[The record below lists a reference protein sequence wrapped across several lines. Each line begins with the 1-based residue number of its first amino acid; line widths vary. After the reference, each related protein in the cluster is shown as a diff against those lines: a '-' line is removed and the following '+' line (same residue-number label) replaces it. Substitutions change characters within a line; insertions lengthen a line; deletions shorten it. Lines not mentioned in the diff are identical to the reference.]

1 MYLFPRTA
9 AESVSCGMTAELAR
23 RGGVEYARPPVGCL
37 DIFGPASALHGGFPQ
52 LCEVEDD
59 GNLLPM
65 SFRDVS
71 REDVEG
77 VLGMLAG
84 DFEHERDIP
93 VRPRILYDRI
103 HGHVEGD
110 GYSRM
115 LAVSA
120 GGTDSG
126 QRALCGTYGRRR
138 QGRSIADEEFGSH
151 VPEKT
156 GSFWE
161 PLPGGCWISA
171 GIR

>member
-37 DIFGPASALHGGFPQ
+37 DILPSIWSPWRLSAAMRWRMM
-52 LCEVEDD
+52 EI
-59 GNLLPM
+59 LPRAY

-103 HGHVEGD
+103 HGQWRETATVGCLVV
-110 GYSRM
+110 SRY
-115 LAVSA
+115 
-120 GGTDSG
+120 GTDSG
-126 QRALCGTYGRRR
+126 QRALGGTYGRRR
-138 QGRSIADEEFGSH
+138 QGRRSRR
-151 VPEKT
+151 
-156 GSFWE
+156 
-161 PLPGGCWISA
+161 
-171 GIR
+171 GIRVLWSQKGDRFLLGAFAWRVLDISRIR